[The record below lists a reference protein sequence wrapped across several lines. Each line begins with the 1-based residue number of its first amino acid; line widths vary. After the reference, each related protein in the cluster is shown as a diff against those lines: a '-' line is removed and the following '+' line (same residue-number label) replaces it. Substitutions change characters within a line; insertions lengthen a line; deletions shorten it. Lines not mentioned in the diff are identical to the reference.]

1 MNETEKRKTK
11 RISNDLDTNFVTYFL
26 FESRKTKNPTIN
38 YRILLRTRQ
47 IKKYGDHEKYLRGQ
61 ECTDAYK
68 TTIKTFILAN
78 GITSLPFRVYN
89 YQGIIY
95 DLQVPLLQGLTKQ
108 QVKIEI
114 VLVLLGVFSYYK
126 KIQNIIHQYNNHA
139 T

>member
-47 IKKYGDHEKYLRGQ
+47 IRIGI
-61 ECTDAYK
+61 CTDAYK

-78 GITSLPFRVYN
+78 GITSLPSRVYN
-89 YQGIIY
+89 YQGI
-95 DLQVPLLQGLTKQ
+95 G
-108 QVKIEI
+108 
-114 VLVLLGVFSYYK
+114 
-126 KIQNIIHQYNNHA
+126 
-139 T
+139 